1 MKQGGPGRRGGRG
14 EGLSL
19 NLQNYLKITMIQEVE
34 RESVDRPSLLIV
46 ADVRC
51 KEIKDPWPLS

>member
-1 MKQGGPGRRGGRG
+1 MGGRG

-19 NLQNYLKITMIQEVE
+19 NLQNYLKIIMIQEVE
-34 RESVDRPSLLIV
+34 SGSPDRPSLLIV

-51 KEIKDPWPLS
+51 KGIKAPWPLS